1 MGENSKSFMRK
12 FLRVTQIIAYFT
24 LVIKLHNEYMK
35 LKRSIL
41 EKINKPQVRTRIAN
55 SLGCGEQV
63 VAIHMRRNTL
73 NGRLTKMDALQ
84 AISKELNG
92 LAIAE
97 ILDTKIK
104 HKA

>member
-1 MGENSKSFMRK
+1 
-12 FLRVTQIIAYFT
+12 
-24 LVIKLHNEYMK
+24 MK
-35 LKRSIL
+35 VKRSIL
-41 EKINKPQVRTRIAN
+41 DKIDTPQVRTRIAI

-63 VAIHMRRNTL
+63 LAVHMRKNAT

-104 HKA
+104 QKA